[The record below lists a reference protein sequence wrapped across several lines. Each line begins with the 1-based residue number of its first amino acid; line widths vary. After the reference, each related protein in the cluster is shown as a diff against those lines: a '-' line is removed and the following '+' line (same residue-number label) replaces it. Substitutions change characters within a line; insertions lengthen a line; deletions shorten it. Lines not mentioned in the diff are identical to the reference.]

1 MSIGRKWFGK
11 REASVSGA
19 DKWSAQDSTKTW
31 TDGGAVR
38 QAVDESNKVLISE
51 LERIVAENA
60 TAGVSDYLSTAEVGI
75 RADQT
80 GEVIVGLLVSSGE
93 ADLLVEIPLRKMI
106 VGALTEMRPR
116 LGVDQDSQSVL
127 SALIALGNSLVS
139 LGQRKEPSPPPMTG
153 GILGQAARPMPAS
166 PPGRISPTRQAPADD
181 TALAKQWMGLTQ

>member
-19 DKWSAQDSTKTW
+19 DKWAAQDSTKTW

-75 RADQT
+75 RSDQT

-116 LGVDQDSQSVL
+116 LGVDQDSQAVL
-127 SALIALGNSLVS
+127 SALIAFGNSLVA
-139 LGQRKEPSPPPMTG
+139 LGQRPKDPAPMPTG
-153 GILGQAARPMPAS
+153 VTAQAARPMPVL
-166 PPGRISPTRQAPADD
+166 PPGRLSPTRQAPTDD